1 MQVRLLEIFMCKC
14 LYEHMLSILL
24 SKLLGVP
31 YFLDYKMHIPPQI
44 WEGNGGVSYS
54 PLAGGWWCDGGTGS
68 QEAGAGLLLEEAEG
82 GRSGAMLRALGWKEG
97 MSQP

>member
-1 MQVRLLEIFMCKC
+1 MYIPLWSTDYRIFWTIR
-14 LYEHMLSILL
+14 HTFS
-24 SKLLGVP
+24 
-31 YFLDYKMHIPPQI
+31 PQI

>member
-1 MQVRLLEIFMCKC
+1 M
-14 LYEHMLSILL
+14 S
-24 SKLLGVP
+24 
-31 YFLDYKMHIPPQI
+31 D
-44 WEGNGGVSYS
+44 S